1 MLKSMTAFAR
11 QQFAAEWGNV
21 TWEIKS
27 VNQRFLEPNFR
38 MPESFRHL
46 EFELRNVLRKRLN
59 RGKLDCTLRIEM
71 NPKHAGRM
79 KLDQEMAQQLL
90 TAHEELQ
97 VLAQDNQS
105 ADLVQLMRWPGLLQ
119 QEETDTNTMEKDVKQ
134 AFSQAVDQ
142 LIEVRQREGE
152 ALAATIEQR
161 LKGISEEVAK
171 VQQHMPDVIKWQR
184 ERIINRF
191 EEAKVELDQERLEQE
206 MVFLAQKVDVAE
218 EIDRLNTHV
227 TECLRLIKDKGPV
240 GRRLDFLMQEFN
252 REANTLGSKSINAD
266 ITNSSVEIKVL
277 IEQMREQVQNIE

>member
-119 QEETDTNTMEKDVKQ
+119 QEEADTDTMEKDVKQ

-152 ALAATIEQR
+152 ALSEIIEQR
-161 LKGISEEVAK
+161 LKGISQEVAK
-171 VQQHMPDVIKWQR
+171 VEKQMPEVIKWQR
-184 ERIINRF
+184 ERVINRF
-191 EEAKVELDQERLEQE
+191 EEAKVDLDPERLEQE
-206 MVFLAQKVDVAE
+206 MVFLAQKLDVAE
-218 EIDRLNTHV
+218 ELDRLNTHV
-227 TECLRLIKDKGPV
+227 TECLRLLKDKGPV

-266 ITNSSVEIKVL
+266 ITNSSVEVKVL

>member
-119 QEETDTNTMEKDVKQ
+119 QEEADTDTMEKDVKQ
-134 AFSQAVDQ
+134 AFSQAVEQ

-152 ALAATIEQR
+152 ALSQIIEQR
-161 LKGISEEVAK
+161 LKGISSEVAK
-171 VQQHMPDVIKWQR
+171 VGEQMPAVIQWQR
-184 ERIINRF
+184 ERVANRF
-191 EEAKVELDQERLEQE
+191 EEAKVELDKDRLEQE
-206 MVFLAQKVDVAE
+206 MVFLAQKLDVAE
-218 EIDRLNTHV
+218 ELDRLNTHV
-227 TECLRLIKDKGPV
+227 TECLRLLKDKGPV

>member
-119 QEETDTNTMEKDVKQ
+119 QEEADTDTMEKDVKQ
-134 AFSQAVDQ
+134 AFSQAVEQ

-152 ALAATIEQR
+152 ALSEIIEQR
-161 LKGISEEVAK
+161 LKGISSEVAK
-171 VQQHMPDVIKWQR
+171 VGEQMPAVIQWQR
-184 ERIINRF
+184 ERVANRF
-191 EEAKVELDQERLEQE
+191 EEAKVELDKDRLEQE
-206 MVFLAQKVDVAE
+206 MVFLAQKLDVAE
-218 EIDRLNTHV
+218 ELDRLNTHV
-227 TECLRLIKDKGPV
+227 TECLRLLKDKGPV

>member
-59 RGKLDCTLRIEM
+59 RGKLDCSLRIEM

-119 QEETDTNTMEKDVKQ
+119 QEEADTDAMEKDVKQ

-152 ALAATIEQR
+152 ALSDIIEQR
-161 LKGISEEVAK
+161 LTGISEEVAK
-171 VQQHMPDVIKWQR
+171 VEAQMPEVMKWQR
-184 ERIINRF
+184 ERLINRF
-191 EEAKVELDQERLEQE
+191 EEAKVELDPERLEQE
-206 MVFLAQKVDVAE
+206 MVFLAQKLDVAE
-218 EIDRLNTHV
+218 ELDRLNTHV
-227 TECLRLIKDKGPV
+227 TECLRLLKDKGPV

-252 REANTLGSKSINAD
+252 REANTLGSKSINAN